1 MSCSREINDFIAI
14 LSTKKT
20 TKIMTQSDKC
30 HALTFLGH
38 AFFNW
43 EIFTQKKYITC
54 FKITLCSVLNLFK
67 TEKKVKIFKIRN

>member
-1 MSCSREINDFIAI
+1 
-14 LSTKKT
+14 
-20 TKIMTQSDKC
+20 MTQSDKC

-43 EIFTQKKYITC
+43 EIFTQKKYKTC
-54 FKITLCSVLNLFK
+54 FKITLCLVLNLFK

>member
-43 EIFTQKKYITC
+43 EIFTQKNIKHVSKLLY
-54 FKITLCSVLNLFK
+54 V
-67 TEKKVKIFKIRN
+67 